1 MAIAE
6 DDIERLRDTVSLVD
20 VGVANLVAAGIP
32 LAAAV
37 TAGTKTPADLLR
49 TPELGRIAV
58 GTAARLSAIDPTTG
72 ALLGRLSY

>member
-1 MAIAE
+1 MCSS
-6 DDIERLRDTVSLVD
+6 DL
-20 VGVANLVAAGIP
+20 
-32 LAAAV
+32 

-58 GTAARLSAIDPTTG
+58 GNAARLSAIDPTTG